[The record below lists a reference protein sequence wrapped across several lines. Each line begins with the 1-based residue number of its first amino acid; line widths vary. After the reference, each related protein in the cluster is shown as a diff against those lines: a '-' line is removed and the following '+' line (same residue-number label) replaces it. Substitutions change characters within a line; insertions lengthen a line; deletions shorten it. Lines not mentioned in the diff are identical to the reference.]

1 MQLQSPFEI
10 TPRLM
15 VGMRIGDA
23 WLSIGYAGQSS
34 DGRTQYEYFV
44 DLPCGTECHAAD
56 LRSGVGQRPG
66 LQEMFGTL
74 LSFLGACGES
84 FNYAKRNGIDIEDTE
99 CGELF
104 PHAVAEWAARNCD
117 EISSMQFDLEESG
130 ETYIVE

>member
-1 MQLQSPFEI
+1 MQLQAPFEI

-15 VGMRIGDA
+15 AGMRIGDA

-66 LQEMFGTL
+66 LQEMFCTL
-74 LSFLGACGES
+74 LSFLGAAGEVVRYVEQTGRES
-84 FNYAKRNGIDIEDTE
+84 ENAD
-99 CGELF
+99 LF
-104 PHAVAEWAARNCD
+104 PTAVGQWAAQNLD

-130 ETYIVE
+130 ETYITE